1 MARKYY
7 PFFTDEDV
15 LDATEVAPL
24 DDVTAGTVAAGK
36 AIIVGTNKNIDTL
49 VIADGGLKLGS
60 GAGTAVTATAAELNA
75 LDLTAGTGDEGKA
88 IVLDAN
94 GKWTYGT
101 TATPISSATASS
113 EFFAW
118 RTACS
123 ATTGSSYAARFQHKI
138 TGAAGSGAAIR
149 GYGFAYG
156 VAAASVYGGEFTG
169 EENATGGVTGEI
181 AGVRS
186 VCSLQNTTPS
196 GTAQA
201 LKLEFDVKTGVDAT
215 AITSSFITVSNGASA
230 GTGCNTLLNIQAAK
244 GTNSAT
250 SLSTSNHDTIS
261 ADTYIRI
268 IIDNVPHWLLATT
281 HAPAAS

>member
-49 VIADGGLKLGS
+49 VIADGGLKLGT
-60 GAGTAVTATAAELNA
+60 GAGTAVTATAAELNYV
-75 LDLTAGTGDEGKA
+75 DLTAGTGAASKA

-94 GKWTYGT
+94 AKWGIGT
-101 TATPISSATASS
+101 TSVPITSATASS

-156 VAAASVYGGEFTG
+156 VEAANVYGGEFTAEIHSSSG
-169 EENATGGVTGEI
+169 SAISGQIAAVRAVLSIQGTGSGTGHAISLVSDTASGKSATAASAFIGISCIGAGAATGI
-181 AGVRS
+181 KA
-186 VCSLQNTTPS
+186 
-196 GTAQA
+196 
-201 LKLEFDVKTGVDAT
+201 
-215 AITSSFITVSNGASA
+215 
-230 GTGCNTLLNIQAAK
+230 LLNIPAPVA
-244 GTNSAT
+244 
-250 SLSTSNHDTIS
+250 HDTASLFVSS
-261 ADTYIRI
+261 ADKAATHMIRFV
-268 IIDNVPHWLLATT
+268 DAAGTVYWLLATT
-281 HAPAAS
+281 NEPA

>member
-7 PFFTDEDV
+7 PFFTDEDI
-15 LDATEVAPL
+15 LDATEIAPL
-24 DDVTAGTVAAGK
+24 DDVTAGTGAVSK
-36 AIIVGTNKNIDTL
+36 A
-49 VIADGGLKLGS
+49 VILS
-60 GAGTAVTATAAELNA
+60 S
-75 LDLTAGTGDEGKA
+75 EGKYS
-88 IVLDAN
+88 I
-94 GKWTYGT
+94 GT
-101 TATPISSATASS
+101 TAAPITSSTAAS
-113 EFFAW
+113 EFFAF
-118 RTACS
+118 RTSCS
-123 ATTGSSYAARFQHKI
+123 ATSGSSYGARFNHKI
-138 TGAAGSGAAIR
+138 TGAAGSGAGVR

-181 AGVRS
+181 AGIRS

-250 SLSTSNHDTIS
+250 SLSTSNHDAPT
-261 ADTYIRI
+261 ADTMIRI
-268 IIDNVPHWLLATT
+268 LINGTAHWLLATT